1 MKTTMEI
8 EKIFE
13 LLDKENCNPKYIKI
27 DDIGFSRWIEF
38 ETKYQKCWIEWYSN
52 VSTLRVGD
60 MWGVRIPFT
69 HIQVNTHSPANT
81 RCFEFVHQDI
91 TKNFG
96 LVDCDVEL
104 TLEKLDWQ
112 APSSLQE
119 KPEKQK
125 PFYVKTPLELD
136 TEGNQIRYPLTDK

>member
-1 MKTTMEI
+1 MEI
-8 EKIFE
+8 ENIFE
-13 LLDKENCNPKYIKI
+13 LLEKENCNPKYIKI
-27 DDIGFSRWIEF
+27 DDSGFSRWIEF

-60 MWGVRIPFT
+60 MWGIRIPFT

-81 RCFEFVHQDI
+81 RCFQFTHQDI

-96 LVDCDVEL
+96 LVDCDIDL

-112 APSSLQE
+112 VLSSLD
-119 KPEKQK
+119 KPVTDNNKR
-125 PFYVKTPLELD
+125 LD
-136 TEGNQIRYPLTDK
+136 TVEKGKERYRIINETKNRQ